1 MIKSISLKRFLVAI
15 SIIGL
20 TLTAVG
26 CSSSNDKKDENP
38 ETKVEASNFK
48 PVEFTYSDGAK
59 DYEVKVETPRQ
70 KAVTLSQFMTE
81 MLLALDLGDQMIGTA
96 LLDNPILP
104 EFEEAYKKIPELQI
118 GEGHSVSKEGFMAT
132 GADFVSGWDSS
143 ISEQTTGAPDELI
156 AKDITPFMAKSYS
169 PDATVETVYED
180 FELLGKIFGVEDKAT
195 EVINKMKSDIKAV
208 TDKVGDI
215 KEEDRVK
222 MMVYDSG
229 EKDAMVVG
237 SGLANNLIDL
247 AGGNNIFGKDAA
259 KPYIN
264 VSWESIV
271 AENPEVI
278 LITDFMAGQPV
289 QEKIDFL
296 KSHPAL
302 KDVPAIKNNKLYVVG
317 LADLSPGVRNP
328 KLIEQMYGYFFG
340 ESK

>member
-1 MIKSISLKRFLVAI
+1 MIKSSSLKKFLLAI
-15 SIIGL
+15 SIMGL
-20 TLTAVG
+20 TLSIMG
-26 CSSSNDKKDENP
+26 CSSSNENKDEVS
-38 ETKVEASNFK
+38 ESKVEQSNFT
-48 PVEFTYSDGAK
+48 PVEFIYSDGAK
-59 DYEVKVETPRQ
+59 DYNVKVESPRE

-81 MLLALDLGDQMIGTA
+81 MLLALDLGDKMVGTA

-104 EFEEAYKKIPELQI
+104 QFEEAYNKIPELEI
-118 GEGHSVSKEGFMAT
+118 GEGHSVSKEGFIAT

-156 AKDITPFMAKSYS
+156 EKDITPFMAKSYN

-180 FELLGKIFGVEDKAT
+180 FELLGKIFGVEDKAN

-229 EKDAMVVG
+229 ENDAMVVG

-247 AGGNNIFGKDAA
+247 AGGSNIFGKD
-259 KPYIN
+259 KTQPYIN

-271 AENPEVI
+271 AKNPEVI
-278 LITDFMAGQPV
+278 IVTDYLAGSPV
-289 QEKIDFL
+289 EEKIDFL

-302 KDVPAIKNNKLYVVG
+302 KDVDAIKNNKIYVVG

-328 KLIEQMYGYFFG
+328 IVIEKMYGYFFG
-340 ESK
+340 ENK